1 MEGRSPSMTGQ
12 AVTTMDAALTL
23 GHDPGVMIRLIPSAT
38 KRGPAAAGGRLKP
51 CWRWNNCVCSEEG
64 AEPLHRIEPIA
75 APGDPEAAFARL
87 KTLVAALERTRVVDE
102 TDEYLHAVCRTLLGF
117 GDDLEFRL
125 CLAEGVIHVRSHARI
140 GVFDHHV
147 NRQRVEALRRQL
159 ASA

>member
-1 MEGRSPSMTGQ
+1 
-12 AVTTMDAALTL
+12 
-23 GHDPGVMIRLIPSAT
+23 MIRLMPSAI
-38 KRGPAAAGGRLKP
+38 KRGPAAVGDRLKP

-64 AEPLHRIEPIA
+64 AAPIHGIEPFA
-75 APGDPEAAFARL
+75 VQGNPEIVFARL
-87 KTLVAALERTRVVDE
+87 KALVAVMERTRVVDQ
-102 TDEYLHAVCRTLLGF
+102 TDEYLHAVCRTLLRF

-125 CLAEGVIHVRSHARI
+125 CLVEGLIHVRSQARI